1 MSNRDHT
8 RETPAGQADSGS
20 KLVELR
26 GHEARLR
33 ALRERRID
41 LEVER
46 IVATSELRTTRTEAG
61 AEIPGA
67 AACRVIDALDRLRSL
82 ESARTALLASAGND
96 DDAREDLLKRLQA
109 GAGALGAWLDADRAP
124 AEGRGMRI
132 ARLGLLLAC
141 LATVA
146 LAATVHL
153 AFLVLLVPVGGAM
166 SFLLWTGQD
175 RTWRRMG
182 ARRRFESLRLELPS
196 TWTEN
201 AVRMRLRSLSL
212 AAEGLRRRETLGG
225 GEESPVV
232 APDDLE
238 IARSELRTALAE
250 AGLHGDSLGD
260 SVGDSVDE
268 SVGDSAGDSV
278 DESTE
283 SRLRAAARAWRADR
297 ALRGVAADMSGERA
311 AADAIRA
318 SIDRD
323 LSRAGA
329 APPDADASVR
339 ALAAGTDGVRRQ

>member
-1 MSNRDHT
+1 
-8 RETPAGQADSGS
+8 
-20 KLVELR
+20 
-26 GHEARLR
+26 
-33 ALRERRID
+33 
-41 LEVER
+41 
-46 IVATSELRTTRTEAG
+46 
-61 AEIPGA
+61 
-67 AACRVIDALDRLRSL
+67 
-82 ESARTALLASAGND
+82 
-96 DDAREDLLKRLQA
+96 
-109 GAGALGAWLDADRAP
+109 
-124 AEGRGMRI
+124 MRI

-225 GEESPVV
+225 EEESPAV

-238 IARSELRTALAE
+238 VARSELRTALAE
-250 AGLHGDSLGD
+250 AGLHGDSPGD
-260 SVGDSVDE
+260 

-278 DESTE
+278 DETTE

-311 AADAIRA
+311 AADAVRA